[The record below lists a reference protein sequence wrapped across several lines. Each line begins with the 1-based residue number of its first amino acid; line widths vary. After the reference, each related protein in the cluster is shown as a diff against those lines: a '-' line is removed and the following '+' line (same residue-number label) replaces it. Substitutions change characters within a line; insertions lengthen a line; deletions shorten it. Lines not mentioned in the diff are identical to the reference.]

1 MPPDTPVEPSQ
12 DEQFEAMMLFFDA
25 YLKEPGSG
33 KITNEIK
40 YYTLGAG
47 RWNRTEIWPPEGF
60 VPVKWYFAADGVLAS
75 APPAGPG
82 GSDSYVVDYEATT
95 GRHNRWFTNGGA
107 GDVVYPDR
115 AAEDKKLMT
124 YTSVPLESDV
134 EITGHPLVNL
144 YVSSSHEDGAFIV
157 YLEDVAPDGRV
168 TYITEGQLRAVM
180 RKISDDEPL
189 YRKFGPHRSERRAD
203 AMPLVRGE
211 VAELSFDL
219 WATSALIRKGHR
231 IRVALAGADKDSFA
245 RYPREGGIPT
255 ITVARN
261 RVHPSHI
268 VLPVKK

>member
-1 MPPDTPVEPSQ
+1 
-12 DEQFEAMMLFFDA
+12 
-25 YLKEPGSG
+25 
-33 KITNEIK
+33 
-40 YYTLGAG
+40 
-47 RWNRTEIWPPEGF
+47 
-60 VPVKWYFAADGVLAS
+60 
-75 APPAGPG
+75 
-82 GSDSYVVDYEATT
+82 
-95 GRHNRWFTNGGA
+95 
-107 GDVVYPDR
+107 
-115 AAEDKKLMT
+115 
-124 YTSVPLESDV
+124 
-134 EITGHPLVNL
+134 VNL